1 MKIYL
6 LDRNPKTVAIWKLYF
21 RDHPE
26 VSIVCDDFLHF
37 MDTTKVE
44 CVVSPANSYGLMDG
58 GFDLAISE
66 WFGWSLQEKVQ
77 KYIMEHYRG
86 EQPVGTSFV
95 LDTGVDS
102 IKLIHTPSMRI
113 PSVIKEPLVVY
124 QCMRTCLMTAL
135 DNGIESI
142 VIPAFGGG
150 CGWLREQTICSMMY
164 EAYIQV
170 MNPPE
175 KISWEYAMRWEP
187 ENV

>member
-1 MKIYL
+1 M
-6 LDRNPKTVAIWKLYF
+6 
-21 RDHPE
+21 
-26 VSIVCDDFLHF
+26 
-37 MDTTKVE
+37 
-44 CVVSPANSYGLMDG
+44 
-58 GFDLAISE
+58 
-66 WFGWSLQEKVQ
+66 
-77 KYIMEHYRG
+77 
-86 EQPVGTSFV
+86 
-95 LDTGVDS
+95 
-102 IKLIHTPSMRI
+102 
-113 PSVIKEPLVVY
+113 VVY